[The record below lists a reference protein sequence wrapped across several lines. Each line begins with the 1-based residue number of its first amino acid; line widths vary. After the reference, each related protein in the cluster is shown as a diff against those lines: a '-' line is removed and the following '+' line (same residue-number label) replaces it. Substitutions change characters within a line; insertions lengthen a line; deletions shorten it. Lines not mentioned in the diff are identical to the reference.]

1 MKTKFVILFSI
12 LILTSSIS
20 PVFAE
25 VIQFQLDKDTY
36 QKGDLMVVSGTVTED
51 SSGLVTIVMRDP
63 NNEFVMLDQAMIRA
77 DSIFEK
83 VIMINEKFD
92 TLGIHN
98 ATTFV
103 TNVTA
108 AKIQSFEIVTKI
120 DENKDVKTKEPT
132 SFEPSKISTSEISAS
147 EISTS
152 EISTTPQEIPIES
165 HTPQLDN
172 SKDEKP
178 QIEIITKQEK
188 QIADFVDTSK
198 DPQYYLD
205 RYYNEPKYKSWFDRN
220 YPDMTIET
228 AVGYTPPTIEKNTLK
243 EIGNDI
249 LPSAEASSIRVPQD
263 KEKDN
268 SEFTQV
274 GLVLGGMAILFGAVY
289 GIKRKSDGNTK
300 RISINKNIIKK
311 KLLTNIIQPNPKEIL
326 QRRLAIGEITIN
338 EYEQLCEKLVDET
351 S

>member
-1 MKTKFVILFSI
+1 MKTKFAILFSI

-36 QKGDLMVVSGTVTED
+36 QKGDLIAVSGTVTED
-51 SSGLVTIVMRDP
+51 SSGLVTIVLRDP
-63 NNEFVMLDQAMIRA
+63 NNEFVILNQAMIRA
-77 DSIFEK
+77 DNTFEK
-83 VIMINEKFD
+83 SIMINEKFD

-98 ATTFV
+98 ATAFV

-108 AKIQSFEIVTKI
+108 SKIQSFELVTKI
-120 DENKDVKTKEPT
+120 AENKDVKTKEPT
-132 SFEPSKISTSEISAS
+132 SFEPPKISP
-147 EISTS
+147 S

-165 HTPQLDN
+165 HTPQLEDN
-172 SKDEKP
+172 IDEKSE
-178 QIEIITKQEK
+178 IEIITKQENA
-188 QIADFVDTSK
+188 IADFVDTSK

-220 YPDMTIET
+220 YPDTTIET
-228 AVGYTPPTIEKNTLK
+228 AVGYTPSAIEKNTPK
-243 EIGNDI
+243 EIGNKI
-249 LPSAEASSIRVPQD
+249 LPSAEASSIQIPQG

-268 SEFTQV
+268 SELTQL

-300 RISINKNIIKK
+300 RVLINKNIIGK
-311 KLLTNIIQPNPKEIL
+311 KLLTTIIQPNPKEIL
-326 QRRLAIGEITIN
+326 QKRLAIGEITIN
-338 EYEQLCEKLVDET
+338 EYEHLCKKLVDET
-351 S
+351 N